1 MTKRSI
7 AAVILVAAILLIP
20 SCDAE
25 TFMRKFGTNVLGGLG
40 GENIGKINEIIEA
53 GVENHDELVS
63 LIVEVSKNPDT
74 SEKLVSSLSSEAS
87 DDSIIKVKELFSSD
101 ENISQAIDYV
111 EDLTDEK
118 IESLDIPQSVKDVAK
133 DAIKAAQSIISGI
146 NGTGEYTPTKGDVA
160 IIQTVANAVQ
170 EVLPKAEDGTLELDD
185 VLPIVNETLRMY
197 NTISSSTAFKN
208 VDLQSIYDAL
218 LDTVNDS
225 ASAEG
230 GDDNLPS
237 KGGEE
242 VTE

>member
-118 IESLDIPQSVKDVAK
+118 IESLDIPQSVK
-133 DAIKAAQSIISGI
+133 Q
-146 NGTGEYTPTKGDVA
+146 
-160 IIQTVANAVQ
+160 
-170 EVLPKAEDGTLELDD
+170 
-185 VLPIVNETLRMY
+185 
-197 NTISSSTAFKN
+197 SSSRRSFI
-208 VDLQSIYDAL
+208 SAL
-218 LDTVNDS
+218 LCCDTA
-225 ASAEG
+225 ASFWHRSLYLRENARNTSVHNWYG
-230 GDDNLPS
+230 F
-237 KGGEE
+237 
-242 VTE
+242 